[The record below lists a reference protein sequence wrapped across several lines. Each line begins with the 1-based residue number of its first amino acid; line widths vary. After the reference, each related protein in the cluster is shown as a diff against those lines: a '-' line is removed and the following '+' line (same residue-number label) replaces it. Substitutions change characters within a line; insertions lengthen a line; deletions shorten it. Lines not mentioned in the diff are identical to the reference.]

1 MEINQSSTKDVKCN
15 VLAFPPRGS
24 LEEFEEGH
32 QLQPKFDAKGIIPCI
47 TQDAETLEVLMLG
60 YMNQD
65 ALSKSIQTGLAHYYS
80 RSRQKLWKKGE
91 ESGLFQHIQSLLID
105 DDQDC
110 VLLKVKVDGGASC
123 HVGYRSCFFRQ
134 LTNCSAKTD
143 FHLTFLE
150 KEKVFNPQK
159 VYKHNHSS

>member
-1 MEINQSSTKDVKCN
+1 METNQSNAKSTNKT
-15 VLAFPPRGS
+15 LLSFPARGS

-32 QLQPKFDAKGIIPCI
+32 QLQPKFDANDVIPCV
-47 TQDAETLEVLMLG
+47 TQDAETFEVLMLG
-60 YMNQD
+60 YMNRE
-65 ALSKSIQTGLAHYYS
+65 ALSLSIQTGLAHYYS
-80 RSRQKLWKKGE
+80 RSRKKLWKKGE
-91 ESGLFQHIQSLLID
+91 ESGLFQHIESLLID

-134 LTNCSAKTD
+134 LTNRCAETD

-150 KEKVFNPQK
+150 E
-159 VYKHNHSS
+159 